1 METISNSSGKVNTI
15 YVPTNKLNVQES
27 GKNFKKKNMERNKK

>member
-1 METISNSSGKVNTI
+1 MEIISNSSRKVKNI

-27 GKNFKKKNMERNKK
+27 GKKILKEIYGDI

>member
-1 METISNSSGKVNTI
+1 MQIISNSSRKVKNI

-27 GKNFKKKNMERNKK
+27 GNKFKKKYMEINKK